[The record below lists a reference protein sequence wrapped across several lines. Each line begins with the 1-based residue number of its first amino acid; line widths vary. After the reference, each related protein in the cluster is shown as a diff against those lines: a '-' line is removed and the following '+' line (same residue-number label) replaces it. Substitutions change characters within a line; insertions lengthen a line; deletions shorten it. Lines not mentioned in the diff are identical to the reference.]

1 MSYFSIIPP
10 LQVAM
15 SHDVLG
21 ELLSPVLA
29 LYEDVRRK
37 ALMRLEYEGLHR
49 AEAISTPGA
58 RYHNN
63 PAAFAM
69 DRYAYYVCYKCNK
82 VRKPSFS
89 LSQDECHGF
98 IFFFSLGFYLY

>member
-1 MSYFSIIPP
+1 MWYFISYFSTTIHI
-10 LQVAM
+10 QVAM
-15 SHDVLG
+15 THGVLG

-82 VRKPSFS
+82 VRQLNVLLCRLLYVSNFGSFV
-89 LSQDECHGF
+89 F
-98 IFFFSLGFYLY
+98 W